1 MSEIIVGKLSTT
13 QNGFTAYTLFTRDQR
28 DQHYFNNEKGGTEKT
43 KRLIKLIMMGVEG
56 WLKYKW
62 RFTKGV
68 LVLNIKI
75 LSKGCF
81 KKRSNDDPESISKKY
96 LTGTGLGVVKR
107 ASKGRAADTRGLRSA
122 GGCGKKLYLQIMLAF
137 KRGY

>member
-1 MSEIIVGKLSTT
+1 MKRGERK
-13 QNGFTAYTLFTRDQR
+13 
-28 DQHYFNNEKGGTEKT
+28 KT
-43 KRLIKLIMMGVEG
+43 KRLIKLIMMGVEE
-56 WLKYKW
+56 WLKYEW

-96 LTGTGLGVVKR
+96 LTGTDSG
-107 ASKGRAADTRGLRSA
+107 
-122 GGCGKKLYLQIMLAF
+122 
-137 KRGY
+137 